1 VCTTPVEAGVDSIEH
16 GNYISDAD
24 LKTMATKGIYYVPTI
39 YVGEYVA
46 EGRAKAGAP
55 IWLQMLKIHEDTF
68 RRALKA
74 GVKIAFGTDVG
85 GFDWKI
91 NPALEFPLM
100 VKYGM
105 TPAQAIQSA
114 TRNAADLLNMSDQ
127 IGAIDVGKFA
137 DIVAT
142 PGNPL
147 EDVGELQ
154 KIDFVMNGGEVY
166 KRP

>member
-1 VCTTPVEAGVDSIEH
+1 MVA
-16 GNYISDAD
+16 
-24 LKTMATKGIYYVPTI
+24 KGIYYVPTI

-46 EGRAKAGAP
+46 EGRARAGAQV
-55 IWLQMLKIHEDTF
+55 WLQMLKIHEDSF

-91 NPALEFPLM
+91 NPAVEFPLM

-105 TPAQAIQSA
+105 TAAQALQAA
-114 TRNAADLLNMSDQ
+114 TRNAADLLSMSDQ
-127 IGAIDVGKFA
+127 IGSIEVGKFA
-137 DIVAT
+137 DIVAV

-147 EDVGELQ
+147 EDVGMLQ
-154 KIDFVMNGGEVY
+154 KIDFVMKGGQVY
-166 KRP
+166 RKP

>member
-1 VCTTPVEAGVDSIEH
+1 
-16 GNYISDAD
+16 
-24 LKTMATKGIYYVPTI
+24 MATKGIYYVPTI

-55 IWLQMLKIHEDTF
+55 IWLQMLKIHEGTF

-74 GVKIAFGTDVG
+74 GVKIAFGTDIG

-142 PGNPL
+142 SGNPL
-147 EDVGELQ
+147 EDVGALQ
-154 KIDFVMNGGEVY
+154 KLDFVMKGGEVY

>member
-1 VCTTPVEAGVDSIEH
+1 
-16 GNYISDAD
+16 
-24 LKTMATKGIYYVPTI
+24 VPTI

-46 EGRAKAGAP
+46 EGRARAGAP
-55 IWLQMLKIHEDTF
+55 VWQQMLKIHEDTF

-91 NPALEFPLM
+91 NPAVEFARM

-105 TPAQAIQSA
+105 TPVQALQSG

-127 IGAIDVGKFA
+127 VGSIEVGKFA

-142 PGNPL
+142 PANPL
-147 EDVGELQ
+147 EDIGALE
-154 KIDFVMNGGEVY
+154 KIDFVMKGGQVY
-166 KRP
+166 KKP

>member
-1 VCTTPVEAGVDSIEH
+1 
-16 GNYISDAD
+16 
-24 LKTMATKGIYYVPTI
+24 MAAKGIYYVPTI

-55 IWLQMLKIHEDTF
+55 VWLQMMKIHEDTF

-91 NPALEFPLM
+91 NPAVEFPLM

-114 TRNAADLLNMSDQ
+114 TRNAADLLGMSDQ
-127 IGAIDVGKFA
+127 VGSLDVGKFA

-147 EDVGELQ
+147 EDIGALQ
-154 KIDFVMNGGEVY
+154 MIDFVMKGGVVW
-166 KRP
+166 KTSNKQVGRSN